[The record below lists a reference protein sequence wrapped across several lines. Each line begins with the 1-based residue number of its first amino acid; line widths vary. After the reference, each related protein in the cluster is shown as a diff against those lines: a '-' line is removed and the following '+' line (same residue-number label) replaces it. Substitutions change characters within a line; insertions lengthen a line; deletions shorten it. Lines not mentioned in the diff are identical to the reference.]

1 MKPIEELTF
10 PEDLLYAQ
18 DHEWI
23 RMENGSA
30 VIGISDYAQD
40 QLGDIVYVELPL
52 VGQTFAKGEAF
63 GTVESVKAVSELY
76 MPIGGEVSAVN
87 ETLGDSPEKVNQ
99 DPYQDGWMIQI
110 ALRDPS
116 EKDALM
122 AKDAYLEMLKGL
134 S

>member
-10 PEDLLYAQ
+10 PEDLLYDQ

-23 RMENGSA
+23 RMENGAA

-40 QLGDIVYVELPL
+40 QLGDIVYVELPS
-52 VGQTFAKGEAF
+52 VGQTFTKGEAF

-76 MPIGGEVSAVN
+76 MPMGGEVSAVN
-87 ETLGDSPEKVNQ
+87 ESLGDSPEKVNQ
-99 DPYQDGWMIQI
+99 DSYGDGWMIRI
-110 ALRDPS
+110 TPRDSS

>member
-23 RMENGSA
+23 RMENGAA

-40 QLGDIVYVELPL
+40 QLGDIVYVELPSA
-52 VGQTFAKGEAF
+52 GQTFAKGEAF

-87 ETLGDSPEKVNQ
+87 ESLGDSPEKVNQ
-99 DPYQDGWMIQI
+99 DPYQDGWMIRI
-110 ALRDPS
+110 TPRDIS